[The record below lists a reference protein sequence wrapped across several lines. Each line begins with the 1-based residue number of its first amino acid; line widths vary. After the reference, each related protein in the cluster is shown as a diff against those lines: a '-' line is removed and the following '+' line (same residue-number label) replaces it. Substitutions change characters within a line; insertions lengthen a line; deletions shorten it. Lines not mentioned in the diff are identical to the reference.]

1 MIVSGGSAGAILAA
15 RLTEDES
22 RTVLLLEYRGYA
34 DATPVYEQQIT
45 RPWHISPR
53 RYLQGVP
60 GDGKHQLDR
69 GDRSSAGRRSAGAMT
84 RE

>member
-1 MIVSGGSAGAILAA
+1 MIVSGGSAWAILAA

-60 GDGKHQLDR
+60 GDGNISWTEETVRQPA
-69 GDRSSAGRRSAGAMT
+69 GDRP
-84 RE
+84 EP